1 MTPQQ
6 DGPAAPAKSSAPAQA
21 GPGGHPNSAAAGPA
35 ADQGMTPAALHAA
48 RLAAAAAADAADM
61 PETGVPFPVSERAT
75 WLLAPN
81 PGPMTFNGTNSWV
94 LREPGRAGTVIV
106 DPGPDDDRH
115 LSALLALAV
124 EQGGRVD
131 AILLTHGHP
140 DHWAGAGEMSRR
152 TGAPVLAT
160 DPGRGDRALEVGAI
174 EIAGLHIEVLHTP
187 GHSSDSTSFRLAA
200 DDVMLTGDTVLGRS
214 APTILDPD
222 GRVDQTISSLR
233 MLAAIVEASPA
244 TVMLPGHG
252 PLVTD
257 PAGTLALALA
267 AREVRLKQHEES
279 VRDGNGT
286 VSEVAD
292 ELYGPFDE
300 RLRRP
305 IEATVRAHLRYLA
318 DTGRLSQPIELGP

>member
-1 MTPQQ
+1 MTQQQ
-6 DGPAAPAKSSAPAQA
+6 DREAE
-21 GPGGHPNSAAAGPA
+21 PGMS
-35 ADQGMTPAALHAA
+35 PAALAAA
-48 RLAAAAAADAADM
+48 RMAAAAAADAAEM
-61 PETGVPFPVSERAT
+61 PEAGVPLPVSARAT

-94 LREPGRAGTVIV
+94 LHEPGRVGTVIV
-106 DPGPDDDRH
+106 DPGPDDDGH
-115 LSALLALAV
+115 LSALLSLAV

-140 DHWAGAGEMSRR
+140 DHWAGAAEMSRR

-160 DPGRGDRALEVGAI
+160 DPRRGDTALAAGEL
-174 EIAGLHIEVLHTP
+174 EFAGLRIEVFHTP

-222 GRVDQTISSLR
+222 GRVDETIRSLR
-233 MLAAIVEASPA
+233 LLAEIVAASPA

-257 PAGTLALALA
+257 PGSTLALALA
-267 AREVRLKQHEES
+267 AREVRLRQHEDS
-279 VRDGNGT
+279 VRDGRGT

-318 DTGRLSQPIELGP
+318 DHGRLSQPVDLGP